1 MADSLNMTQI
11 TSDKLQRQLSL
22 RIRNGVT
29 SPILILGKAGIGKT
43 EQITQLAK
51 DEGIGYKEI
60 RLLLYDAAELKGIP
74 YADKETQT
82 TKIFPQ
88 DIFPTAERD
97 GERGILVL
105 DEVTSCQ
112 AQLRTAVF
120 QLLDAKRSLGSYKLP
135 DGWMIVCL
143 GNGPEDG
150 GNFQGVEG
158 AFLSRCAC
166 YHMEPNYEHWIE
178 WARKHGVNQSVIAF
192 IEANPSKIHTLTRE
206 KWEETDGACLFA
218 CPRSWTLASKMLNIY
233 ENDAQVQGMK
243 PDEKYELVNDL
254 IAGYVG
260 DDIAILFTELYKLNT
275 KMINVNDVLSGKK
288 PDIDPTMDRSLIYL
302 TIESIIA
309 HLGQKLQKYDRAVEA
324 EPEDIMSL
332 LNVIEWTLD
341 IEKKGQ
347 AARDLAAN
355 TIIGFKAFQVWVDLL
370 IDYESEQFLRT
381 LKIGNDAALKS
392 RLVNDFNEVM
402 NFQIKNGLQF
412 GN

>member
-166 YHMEPNYEHWIE
+166 YHMEPNYEHWID
-178 WARKHGVNQSVIAF
+178 WARKHGVNQSIIAF
-192 IEANPSKIHTLTRE
+192 IQTNPDKIHTLTRE

-233 ENDAQVQGMK
+233 EQDPEVQNFS
-243 PDEKYELVNDL
+243 PDEKYDLVNDL

-260 DDIAILFTELYKLNT
+260 DDIAILFTELYKLNSQ
-275 KMINVNDVLSGKK
+275 MINVSDVLDGKK
-288 PDIDPTMDRSLIYL
+288 PKIEASMDRSLIYL

-309 HLGQKLQKYDRAVEA
+309 HLGQRLSKYDRAA
-324 EPEDIMSL
+324 DASPDDIKCL
-332 LNVIEWTLD
+332 LNTIEWTLD
-341 IEKKGQ
+341 IQKDGQ
-347 AARDLAAN
+347 NARDLAAN
-355 TIIGFKAFQVWVDLL
+355 TITGLKAFQVWADILVDF
-370 IDYESEQFLRT
+370 ESDQFLRT
-381 LKIGNDAALKS
+381 LKIGNDEATKK
-392 RLVNDFNEVM
+392 RLVDDFNEVIE
-402 NFQIKNGLQF
+402 FQIRNGLQF

>member
-74 YADKETQT
+74 YADRETQT

-135 DGWMIVCL
+135 DGWMIVQI
-143 GNGPEDG
+143 G
-150 GNFQGVEG
+150 
-158 AFLSRCAC
+158 R
-166 YHMEPNYEHWIE
+166 
-178 WARKHGVNQSVIAF
+178 
-192 IEANPSKIHTLTRE
+192 
-206 KWEETDGACLFA
+206 
-218 CPRSWTLASKMLNIY
+218 
-233 ENDAQVQGMK
+233 
-243 PDEKYELVNDL
+243 
-254 IAGYVG
+254 
-260 DDIAILFTELYKLNT
+260 
-275 KMINVNDVLSGKK
+275 
-288 PDIDPTMDRSLIYL
+288 
-302 TIESIIA
+302 A
-309 HLGQKLQKYDRAVEA
+309 HV
-324 EPEDIMSL
+324 
-332 LNVIEWTLD
+332 
-341 IEKKGQ
+341 
-347 AARDLAAN
+347 
-355 TIIGFKAFQVWVDLL
+355 
-370 IDYESEQFLRT
+370 
-381 LKIGNDAALKS
+381 
-392 RLVNDFNEVM
+392 
-402 NFQIKNGLQF
+402 
-412 GN
+412 